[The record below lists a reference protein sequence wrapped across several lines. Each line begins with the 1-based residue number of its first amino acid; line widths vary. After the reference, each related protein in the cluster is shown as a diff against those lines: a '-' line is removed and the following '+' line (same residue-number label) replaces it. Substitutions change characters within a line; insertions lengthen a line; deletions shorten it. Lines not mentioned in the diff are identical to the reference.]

1 MIHWARRKG
10 IRRCR
15 TVEAVSRRA
24 DDEPLSQA
32 RARAQ
37 LLAGGRR
44 GRSAEDVVRQV
55 FAIQAQDT
63 VAADLGIRVRGQD
76 LTAHAIRAAY
86 EDDRTIVRNWF
97 MRGTLH
103 TIPAEDVGWV
113 TALLAPRVIAG
124 TGSRYRDLGLTD
136 DLRLRSGDLIGR
148 LLGAHGPLTRAELAE
163 QLATLGVAPAGQAPF
178 HLIRYAALTGLVC
191 HGPLRA
197 GEPTYVLL
205 RDWVPAAGAPGLA
218 GEAAAAELAR
228 RYLAGYAPATVG
240 DFASWSGLALTSARA
255 AWQAMARSG
264 AIVTDGDL
272 TVLAG
277 GARGHGDRSGG
288 PDVRLLPAYDNYLTG
303 YRTRQESVDA
313 GFEARVWPGGGV
325 IRPTVLVDGFVVG
338 IWSRGRAI
346 TVDPFTPLTD
356 EVQAGVVQETAATAR
371 FLNPAG

>member
-1 MIHWARRKG
+1 M
-10 IRRCR
+10 
-15 TVEAVSRRA
+15 SRRA
-24 DDEPLSQA
+24 AEPLSEA

-37 LLAGGRR
+37 SLAGGRR

-63 VAADLGIRVRGQD
+63 VAADLGIRVRGQN
-76 LTAHAIRAAY
+76 LTAAAIRAAY

-124 TGSRYRDLGLTD
+124 TGSRYRDLGITD
-136 DLRLRSGDLIGR
+136 ELRLRAGELIGR
-148 LLGAHGPLTRAELAE
+148 LLAAHGPLTRAELAE
-163 QLATLGVAPAGQAPF
+163 QLAALGVAPTGQAPF
-178 HLIRYAALTGLVC
+178 HLIRYAALTGLLC

-205 RDWVPAAGAPGLA
+205 RDWAPAPGAPGLA
-218 GEAAAAELAR
+218 GDAAVVELAR
-228 RYLAGYAPATVG
+228 RYLAAYAPAAVG
-240 DFASWSGLALTSARA
+240 DFAAWSGLAVTSARR

-277 GARGHGDRSGG
+277 GVQEDGDRSGA

-313 GFEARVWPGGGV
+313 EFEARVWPGGGV
-325 IRPTVLVDGFVVG
+325 IRPTVLVDGRVAG
-338 IWSRGRAI
+338 TWSRGRAI
-346 TVDPFTPLTD
+346 TVEPFTPLAE
-356 EVQAGVVQETAATAR
+356 EVQAGVARETAETAA
-371 FLNPAG
+371 FLNPPG